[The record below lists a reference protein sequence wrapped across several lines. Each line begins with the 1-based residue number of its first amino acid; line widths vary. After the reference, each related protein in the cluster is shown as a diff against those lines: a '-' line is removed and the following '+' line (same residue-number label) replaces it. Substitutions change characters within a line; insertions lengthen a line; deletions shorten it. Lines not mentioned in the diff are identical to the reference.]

1 MTPALRKLTITA
13 HVTFSVGWLGAVAA
27 FLVLSIAG
35 LTSQDAEVVRGAYLS
50 MNLISRFVI
59 IPMCFAALATGLLQ
73 ALGTPWGLFRY
84 YWIPLKFGL
93 AIFATFALLVHQ
105 FGVMAEAAKR
115 VSGAAAETLFSADLG
130 PLKTELV
137 RAPSLAILLLL
148 VAASLGVYKPWGL
161 TLYGRRRQEERDQPS
176 RSLRTT
182 GAEATSDLDNQII
195 GIRLS
200 RGLKILFAA
209 GVGVFLVTVHI
220 SMHHIGHTLHHG
232 H

>member
-35 LTSQDAEVVRGAYLS
+35 LTSHNAEVVRGAYLS
-50 MNLISRFVI
+50 MDLSGMFII

-84 YWIPLKFGL
+84 YWILLKFGL
-93 AIFATFALLVHQ
+93 AIFAITALLVHQ
-105 FGVMAEAAKR
+105 FVVVAEAAKR

-148 VAASLGVYKPWGL
+148 VVTTLGVYKPWGL
-161 TLYGRRRQEERDQPS
+161 TRYGRRKQQERRNVQRQPNNETP
-176 RSLRTT
+176 LGVKIFFAVIGVLVLLFVVLHLT
-182 GAEATSDLDNQII
+182 GNGFES
-195 GIRLS
+195 
-200 RGLKILFAA
+200 
-209 GVGVFLVTVHI
+209 
-220 SMHHIGHTLHHG
+220 HG

>member
-13 HVTFSVGWLGAVAA
+13 HVAFSVGWLGAVAA

-35 LTSQDAEVVRGAYLS
+35 LASHDAEVVRGVYLS
-50 MNLISRFVI
+50 MDLISRFII

-84 YWIPLKFGL
+84 YWIVMKFGL
-93 AIFATFALLVHQ
+93 AVFATIALLIHQ
-105 FGVMAEAAKR
+105 FAVMAEAAKR

-137 RAPSLAILLLL
+137 RAPSLSILFLL
-148 VAASLGVYKPWGL
+148 VATTLGVYKPWGL
-161 TLYGRRRQEERDQPS
+161 TRYGRRKQQERSKVQQQPS
-176 RSLRTT
+176 NETPLGVKIFFAVIAMLVLVFVVLHLT
-182 GAEATSDLDNQII
+182 GHGFE
-195 GIRLS
+195 R
-200 RGLKILFAA
+200 
-209 GVGVFLVTVHI
+209 
-220 SMHHIGHTLHHG
+220 HG

>member
-73 ALGTPWGLFRY
+73 ALGTPWGLFRH
-84 YWIPLKFGL
+84 YWILLKFGL
-93 AIFATFALLVHQ
+93 AILATFALLVHQ
-105 FGVMAEAAKR
+105 FGVMAVAAKR
-115 VSGAAAETLFSADLG
+115 VSGAAAETLFSPDLG

-148 VAASLGVYKPWGL
+148 VVTTLGVYKPWGL
-161 TLYGRRRQEERDQPS
+161 TRYGRRKQQELRKVQQQPDNETPFGVKIFFAVIGV
-176 RSLRTT
+176 LVLVFVVLHLT
-182 GAEATSDLDNQII
+182 GHGFES
-195 GIRLS
+195 
-200 RGLKILFAA
+200 
-209 GVGVFLVTVHI
+209 
-220 SMHHIGHTLHHG
+220 HG

>member
-13 HVTFSVGWLGAVAA
+13 HVTFSVGWLGATAA

-35 LTSQDAEVVRGAYLS
+35 LTSHDAEVVRGAYLS
-50 MNLISRFVI
+50 MDLISRFVI

-84 YWIPLKFGL
+84 YWILVKFGL

-105 FGVMAEAAKR
+105 FAVMAVAAKR
-115 VSGAAAETLFSADLG
+115 ISGAAAETLFSAELG

-137 RAPSLAILLLL
+137 RAPSLAIVLLLM
-148 VAASLGVYKPWGL
+148 VTTLGVYKPWGL
-161 TLYGRRRQEERDQPS
+161 TRYGRRKQQERRRVPQQPDNETP
-176 RSLRTT
+176 LGVKIFFAVIGVLVLVFVVLHLT
-182 GAEATSDLDNQII
+182 GHGFEN
-195 GIRLS
+195 
-200 RGLKILFAA
+200 
-209 GVGVFLVTVHI
+209 
-220 SMHHIGHTLHHG
+220 HG

>member
-27 FLVLSIAG
+27 FLILSIAG

-59 IPMCFAALATGLLQ
+59 IPMSFCALATGLFQ

-84 YWIPLKFGL
+84 YWILLKFGL

-105 FGVMAEAAKR
+105 FGVMVEAAKR
-115 VSGAAAETLFSADLG
+115 VSGTAAETLFSADFG

-161 TLYGRRRQEERDQPS
+161 TRYGRRKQQERRKVEQQPNNATP
-176 RSLRTT
+176 LGVKIFYAVIGVLVLVVVMLHLT
-182 GAEATSDLDNQII
+182 GH
-195 GIRLS
+195 GF
-200 RGLKILFAA
+200 G
-209 GVGVFLVTVHI
+209 GHVH
-220 SMHHIGHTLHHG
+220 
-232 H
+232 

>member
-35 LTSQDAEVVRGAYLS
+35 LSSHDAEVVRGAYLS
-50 MNLISRFVI
+50 MDLISRFVI

-84 YWIPLKFGL
+84 YWIMMKFGL
-93 AIFATFALLVHQ
+93 AIVATIALLIHQ
-105 FGVMAEAAKR
+105 FAVMAEAAKR
-115 VSGAAAETLFSADLG
+115 VSGAAAETLFSPDFG

-148 VAASLGVYKPWGL
+148 VVTTLGVYKPWGL
-161 TLYGRRRQEERDQPS
+161 TRYGRRKQQERRKVQQQPD
-176 RSLRTT
+176 RETPLGVKICLTVIGVLALVFVVLHLT
-182 GAEATSDLDNQII
+182 GHGFES
-195 GIRLS
+195 
-200 RGLKILFAA
+200 
-209 GVGVFLVTVHI
+209 
-220 SMHHIGHTLHHG
+220 HG

>member
-35 LTSQDAEVVRGAYLS
+35 LTSHDAEVVRGAYLS
-50 MNLISRFVI
+50 MDLMSRFVI
-59 IPMCFAALATGLLQ
+59 IPMCLAALATGLLQ

-84 YWIPLKFGL
+84 YWIVMKFGL
-93 AIFATFALLVHQ
+93 AIFATIALLIHQ
-105 FGVMAEAAKR
+105 FAVMAEAAKR
-115 VSGAAAETLFSADLG
+115 VSGAAAETLFSPDLG

-148 VAASLGVYKPWGL
+148 VVTTLGVYKPWGL
-161 TLYGRRRQEERDQPS
+161 TRYGRRKQQERRKVQHETENETP
-176 RSLRTT
+176 LGVKIFYAVIGVLVLVVVVLHLT
-182 GAEATSDLDNQII
+182 GHGFE
-195 GIRLS
+195 G
-200 RGLKILFAA
+200 
-209 GVGVFLVTVHI
+209 
-220 SMHHIGHTLHHG
+220 HG